1 MILTPR
7 NEPYQTPLDR
17 FGDSAT
23 AATLSSPISLGS
35 GSFHEGKQYYFKF
48 IHEKNQ
54 KYFQKASLDIKS
66 STFVPYEAGRKIP
79 INERV

>member
-1 MILTPR
+1 MPMILTPR
-7 NEPYQTPLDR
+7 NERGSYQNPFDR
-17 FGDSAT
+17 FAET
-23 AATLSSPISLGS
+23 EVTSPISLGS

-54 KYFQKASLDIKS
+54 NYFQKASLELKS